1 MSELDSIK
9 QDLESIKNYLKEI
22 NYTLTVD
29 GYLKKFVEKAVQFK
43 YNYDSDSNKEK
54 YARSILNTQ
63 NLNTIKNYLAFIVL
77 IIIIAGIVAICSM

>member
-1 MSELDSIK
+1 MSDLDDIK

-54 YARSILNTQ
+54 YARTLLNTQ

-77 IIIIAGIVAICSM
+77 VIIIAGIVAICSM

>member
-1 MSELDSIK
+1 MSDLDEIK

-29 GYLKKFVEKAVQFK
+29 GYIKKFVEKAVQFK
-43 YNYDSDSNKEK
+43 YDYDSDSNKEK
-54 YARSILNTQ
+54 YARSLLNTQ

-77 IIIIAGIVAICSM
+77 IIIIAVIVAICYL